1 VYNIIRKREKEMARE
16 EMVKRMEEL
25 EDKRWML
32 SMKDRWDS
40 KDFAQD
46 NEWFNEWLSLNE
58 QVVKLN

>member
-1 VYNIIRKREKEMARE
+1 MARE

-25 EDKRWML
+25 EDKRWLL

-58 QVVKLN
+58 QVKKLN

>member
-1 VYNIIRKREKEMARE
+1 MARE

-25 EDKRWML
+25 EELRWML

-46 NEWFNEWLSLNE
+46 NKWFEEWLNLNE
-58 QVVKLN
+58 QVKKLN